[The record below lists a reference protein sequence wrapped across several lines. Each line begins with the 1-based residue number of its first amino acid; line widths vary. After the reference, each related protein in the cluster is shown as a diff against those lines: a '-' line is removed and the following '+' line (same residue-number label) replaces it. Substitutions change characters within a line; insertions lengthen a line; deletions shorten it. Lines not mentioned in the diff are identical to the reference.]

1 MPEQLRLSIQLSER
15 SDTIVINAKCRLLIE
30 GDQRAVTVAGMP
42 FHHFAA
48 SDGVAE
54 AYAMVHLADAGFA
67 TQAEIARAFGCT
79 ERTVR
84 RNQRRYS
91 SGGMAALAVRSGW
104 RAGRRRIATQRLRVI
119 ERAKANG
126 LSNRQIAHRLGVSE
140 NAIRK
145 QLTAD
150 GLGEAAFTQPALPF
164 VGNEA
169 PAGTLAPSPIA
180 ATASKATAPAEA
192 APPRA
197 REAARGPT
205 ATKKGNLIVA
215 TTLDGDPDDR
225 TTDRLLACLG
235 LLFDA
240 TPLFG
245 RRTAITGGGVLF
257 AVPALVASGLFGVAG
272 RLYGE
277 IGPAFYGLR
286 TSLMT
291 LLFMALWRLKRSESL
306 KEHPP
311 AMLGSVLGLDRVP
324 EVKTLRRKLT
334 KLAEFGRAKLLG
346 RTLARLRV
354 EQRGRLMGFLY
365 IDGHVRAYHGNH
377 TIPKTHVARM
387 RLSMPATTDYW
398 VNDRSCDPLFVVTA
412 EANAALTKMMPT
424 LLAEIRRTVGQKR
437 VTIVFDRGGWSP
449 KLFHKLLAQRFDIL
463 TYRKGKAPWIDAKRF
478 VMRQARLDGRTVRYR
493 LNDQSLRF
501 LKGKLR
507 LRQVTRL
514 SDDGR
519 HQTQVITSRWDLKD
533 VEVAY
538 RMFERWRQ
546 ENFFKYMREEFL
558 LDALCDYKTDPD
570 DPKRSVPNP
579 ERHALDKEVSVARI
593 ELAKL
598 EQQYGSAAMDN
609 RESRHPTMRGFK
621 ISHGKVGKSL
631 RAARERLAELKAK
644 RRLLPKRVEV
654 RDVTDG
660 AVVKLATERKHLTN
674 ILKMVAYQAES
685 DLLAALRPHYARVDE
700 EGRTLLQELLRS
712 PADINATNDE
722 LQVTLCP
729 LSSPHRTSA
738 IRALCAALNETETL
752 FPGTTLRIRYD
763 VHAPLVRGMAFP
775 GPRPTRKHAKR
786 SSRSPK
792 PDISREG

>member
-1 MPEQLRLSIQLSER
+1 MPEQLPLAIRVSHR

-30 GDQRAVTVAGMP
+30 GDQRAITVAGMP

-48 SDGVAE
+48 SDAVAE
-54 AYAMVHLADAGFA
+54 AYAMVHLADTGLA
-67 TQAEIARAFGCT
+67 TQEEIARVFGCT

-84 RNQRRYS
+84 RNQRRYA

-104 RAGRRRIATQRLRVI
+104 RAGRRRIATQRMRVI
-119 ERAKANG
+119 ERAKASG
-126 LSNRQIAHRLGVSE
+126 LSNREIAHRLGLTE
-140 NAIRK
+140 KAIRK
-145 QLTAD
+145 QLSHGAN
-150 GLGEAAFTQPALPF
+150 EAAFSQPLLPIAES
-164 VGNEA
+164 VA
-169 PAGTLAPSPIA
+169 PAAAVAPGSDV
-180 ATASKATAPAEA
+180 ATASKAAMPAEPA
-192 APPRA
+192 ASKA
-197 REAARGPT
+197 GQASQDLAARKRAEP
-205 ATKKGNLIVA
+205 NVVS
-215 TTLDGDPDDR
+215 TLDGDPDDR

-235 LLFDA
+235 HLSDA

-245 RRTAITGGGVLF
+245 RRTAVSGGGVLF
-257 AVPALVASGLFGVAG
+257 AVPALVVSGLFGVAG
-272 RLYGE
+272 SLYGE

-291 LLFMALWRLKRSESL
+291 LLFMALWRIKRSESL

-311 AMLGSVLGLDRVP
+311 AMLGNVLGLDRVP

-334 KLAEFGRAKLLG
+334 RLAQLGHAKLLG
-346 RTLARLRV
+346 RALARLRV

-365 IDGHVRAYHGNH
+365 IDGHVRAYHGKH

-398 VNDRSCDPLFVVTA
+398 VNDRSGDPLFVVTA

-424 LLAEIRRTVGQKR
+424 ILAEMRKTVGQRR

-449 KLFHKLLAQRFDIL
+449 KLFRQLLAQRFDIL
-463 TYRKGKAPWIDAKRF
+463 TYRKGRARLIDEKRF
-478 VMRQARLDGRTVRYR
+478 VLRQARLDGRSVKYR
-493 LNDQSLRF
+493 LHDQPVRF
-501 LKGKLR
+501 LKGRLR

-514 SDDGR
+514 SDDGC

-533 VEVAY
+533 IEIAY

-579 ERHALDKEVSVARI
+579 KRHALDKEVSAARI

-598 EQQYGSAAMDN
+598 EQEFGAAAMDN
-609 RESRHPTMRGFK
+609 PESRRPTMRGFK
-621 ISHGKVGKSL
+621 ITHGKVGKSL
-631 RAARERLAELKAK
+631 RAARARLAGLKAK
-644 RRLLPKRVEV
+644 RRLVPTRVEV
-654 RDVTDG
+654 GDVTEG
-660 AVVKLATERKHLTN
+660 NVVKLASERKHLTN

-685 DLLAALRPHYARVDE
+685 DLLAVLRPHYARADE
-700 EGRTLLQELLRS
+700 EGRTLLQELLRA
-712 PADINATNDE
+712 PADINATSNE

-738 IRALCAALNETETL
+738 IHALCASLNETETL
-752 FPGTTLRIRYD
+752 FPGTKLRIRYD

-775 GPRPTRKHAKR
+775 GPRPTRAATPL
-786 SSRSPK
+786 SRSPK
-792 PDISREG
+792 PDSSREG

>member
-1 MPEQLRLSIQLSER
+1 MPEQLPLSIQVPQR
-15 SDTIVINAKCRLLIE
+15 SDTVIINAKCRLLLE
-30 GDQRAVTVAGMP
+30 GDQRAITVAGMP

-54 AYAMVHLADAGFA
+54 AYAMVHLADAGLA

-84 RNQRRYS
+84 RNQRRYA

-126 LSNRQIAHRLGVSE
+126 LSNRQIAHRLGVTE

-145 QLTAD
+145 QLPGGGVSET
-150 GLGEAAFTQPALPF
+150 AFTQPGLPF
-164 VGNEA
+164 VGTAGQVAAVPPGSNAVAASEA
-169 PAGTLAPSPIA
+169 PDEPASSKAR
-180 ATASKATAPAEA
+180 ATAGGP
-192 APPRA
+192 
-197 REAARGPT
+197 AAR
-205 ATKKGNLIVA
+205 KKAEPFIV

-235 LLFDA
+235 YLSDA

-245 RRTAITGGGVLF
+245 RRTAVSGGGVLF

-286 TSLMT
+286 TSLTT
-291 LLFMALWRLKRSESL
+291 LLFMALWRVKRSESL

-334 KLAEFGRAKLLG
+334 RLALVGHAKLLG

-365 IDGHVRAYHGNH
+365 IDGHVRAYHGKH

-398 VNDRSCDPLFVVTA
+398 VNDRSGDPLFVVTA

-424 LLAEIRRTVGQKR
+424 LLAEIRRTVGQRR

-449 KLFHKLLAQRFDIL
+449 KLFRKLLAQRFDIL
-463 TYRKGKAPWIDAKRF
+463 TYRKGKAPQIDEKRF
-478 VMRQARLDGRTVRYR
+478 VMRQARLDGRTVKYR
-493 LNDQSLRF
+493 LHDQSVRF
-501 LKGKLR
+501 LKGRLR

-514 SDDGR
+514 NDDGR

-558 LDALCDYKTDPD
+558 IDALCDHKTDPD

-579 ERHALDKEVSVARI
+579 ERHALDKEVSVARL

-598 EQQYGSAAMDN
+598 EQKLGAAAMDN
-609 RESRHPTMRGFK
+609 PESRRPTMRGFK
-621 ISHGKVGKSL
+621 ISHGKVGKLL
-631 RAARERLAELKAK
+631 RVARARLAELKAK
-644 RRLLPKRVEV
+644 RRLVPKRVEV
-654 RDVTDG
+654 RDVTEG
-660 AVVKLATERKHLTN
+660 NVVKLATERKHLTN

-685 DLLAALRPHYARVDE
+685 DLLAAIRPHYARADE
-700 EGRTLLQELLRS
+700 EGRTLLQELLRA
-712 PADINATNDE
+712 PADINVANDE
-722 LQVTLCP
+722 LHVTLCP
-729 LSSPHRTSA
+729 LSSPHRTTA
-738 IRALCAALNETETL
+738 VHALCAALNETETL
-752 FPGTTLRIRYD
+752 FPGTKLRIRYD

-775 GPRPTRKHAKR
+775 GPRPSPCSARCPP
-786 SSRSPK
+786 RSPK
-792 PDISREG
+792 PDKSRRG

>member
-1 MPEQLRLSIQLSER
+1 MPEQLPLSIQVSER
-15 SDTIVINAKCRLLIE
+15 SDTIVINSKCRLLLE

-67 TQAEIARAFGCT
+67 TQNEIARAFGCT

-104 RAGRRRIATQRLRVI
+104 RAGRRRIATQRLHVI

-126 LSNRQIAHRLGVSE
+126 LSNRQIAQRLGVTE

-145 QLTAD
+145 QFPGDELT
-150 GLGEAAFTQPALPF
+150 EAAFTQPVLPF
-164 VGNEA
+164 FGSEA
-169 PAGTLAPSPIA
+169 PAVALAPGSSPVV
-180 ATASKATAPAEA
+180 ASKARVAAE
-192 APPRA
+192 PVSSPA
-197 REAARGPT
+197 REVARGP
-205 ATKKGNLIVA
+205 AIKRGEPLVA

-235 LLFDA
+235 LLSDA

-245 RRTAITGGGVLF
+245 HRSAVTGGGVLF
-257 AVPALVASGLFGVAG
+257 TVPALVASGLFGVAG

-291 LLFMALWRLKRSESL
+291 LLFMALWRVKRSESL

-324 EVKTLRRKLT
+324 EVKTLRRKLAR
-334 KLAEFGRAKLLG
+334 LAQLGRATLLG

-354 EQRGRLMGFLY
+354 ERRGRLMGFLY
-365 IDGHVRAYHGNH
+365 IDGHVRAYHGKH
-377 TIPKTHVARM
+377 TLPKTHVARM

-398 VNDRSCDPLFVVTA
+398 VNDRSGDPLFVVTA
-412 EANAALTKMMPT
+412 EANAALTKMMPK
-424 LLAEIRRTVGQKR
+424 LQAEIRRTVGQRR
-437 VTIVFDRGGWSP
+437 VTVVFDRGGWSP
-449 KLFHKLLAQRFDIL
+449 KLFRKLLAQRFDIL
-463 TYRKGKAPWIDAKRF
+463 TYRKGKAPWIDPKLF
-478 VMRQARLDGRTVRYR
+478 VMRQARLDGHTVKYW
-493 LNDQSLRF
+493 LHDQPVRF
-501 LKGKLR
+501 LKGRLR

-514 SDDGR
+514 SDDGC

-570 DPKRSVPNP
+570 DPSRSVPNP

-609 RESRHPTMRGFK
+609 RESRRPTMRGFK

-631 RAARERLAELKAK
+631 RAARARLAELKAK
-644 RRLLPKRVEV
+644 RGLVPKRVEV

-685 DLLAALRPHYARVDE
+685 DLLAALRPHYARADD
-700 EGRTLLQELLRS
+700 EGRTLLQELLRA
-712 PADINATNDE
+712 PADISATNDQ

-738 IRALCAALNETETL
+738 VRALCAALNETETL
-752 FPGTTLRIRYD
+752 FPGTTLRISYD

-775 GPRPTRKHAKR
+775 GPRPAKKHAKR
-786 SSRSPK
+786 PSRSPK
-792 PDISREG
+792 PDSSREG